1 MKMRLRAVLLAAALA
16 ALASSCGGGSDDPI
30 RIGVLADCDGAV
42 SGVYDVALAGAE
54 LPLLRRGAT
63 LASGRPADGVENVS
77 VGGRRIE
84 LVLGCA
90 GEQTAGAVELRRLV
104 ENEGAEIVVGPN
116 WVPLG
121 MVMTEYAR
129 YQPDVTFA
137 VTSWEVLTHMNP
149 GHNVFRFTLGYMQG
163 SAGLGA
169 YAYHDLGWRRAV
181 TIAARDPLGFGF
193 HAAPV
198 VEFCALGGKIVDR
211 IWLEVDSAAVP
222 RQLSEIRT
230 EDVDGF
236 FFVAAGPEAG
246 VFLEHLARTRRAVSR
261 SVVFNA
267 ASLSGLDPAVVAR
280 LGEGLVG
287 AVGGWD
293 VPGMYLP
300 SMAAYAKEYR
310 RVYPRLADAA
320 DATFHLFDVYY
331 QNAME
336 AVLQALEAVDGDLSD
351 GQRAFRATL
360 AAVELDAP
368 NGPIRLDANR
378 QAIGSVYLYQI
389 SSNDKG
395 NLSVRP
401 LRTIENVDSSF
412 GGRFGPGDP
421 LPDRTQPPCEHGN
434 PPAWARKQ

>member
-1 MKMRLRAVLLAAALA
+1 
-16 ALASSCGGGSDDPI
+16 
-30 RIGVLADCDGAV
+30 
-42 SGVYDVALAGAE
+42 
-54 LPLLRRGAT
+54 
-63 LASGRPADGVENVS
+63 
-77 VGGRRIE
+77 
-84 LVLGCA
+84 
-90 GEQTAGAVELRRLV
+90 
-104 ENEGAEIVVGPN
+104 
-116 WVPLG
+116 
-121 MVMTEYAR
+121 
-129 YQPDVTFA
+129 
-137 VTSWEVLTHMNP
+137 
-149 GHNVFRFTLGYMQG
+149 
-163 SAGLGA
+163 
-169 YAYHDLGWRRAV
+169 
-181 TIAARDPLGFGF
+181 
-193 HAAPV
+193 
-198 VEFCALGGKIVDR
+198 
-211 IWLEVDSAAVP
+211 
-222 RQLSEIRT
+222 
-230 EDVDGF
+230 
-236 FFVAAGPEAG
+236 
-246 VFLEHLARTRRAVSR
+246 VSR

>member
-1 MKMRLRAVLLAAALA
+1 MKLRLRAVPLAAALA
-16 ALASSCGGGSDDPI
+16 ALASSCGGSTDDAI

-42 SGVYDVALAGAE
+42 SGLYDVALAGAE

-63 LASGRPADGVENVS
+63 LASGRPAGGVENVS
-77 VGGRRIE
+77 
-84 LVLGCA
+84 GCA

-121 MVMTEYAR
+121 VVMTEYAR

-137 VTSWEVLTHMNP
+137 VTSWEVLTYLNP
-149 GHNVFRFTLGYMQG
+149 GPNVFRFTLGYMQG

-198 VEFCALGGKIVDR
+198 VEFCSLGGKIVDR
-211 IWLEVDSAAVP
+211 IWLEVDTAAVP
-222 RQLSEIRT
+222 RQLSQIRA
-230 EDVDGF
+230 DGVDGF

-246 VFLEHLARTRRAVSR
+246 IFLEHLAKTRPAVSR

-267 ASLSGLDPAVVAR
+267 ASLSGLDPSVVAR

-287 AVGGWD
+287 AVAGWD
-293 VPGMYLP
+293 VPGPYLP
-300 SMAAYAKEYR
+300 SQAAYAREYR
-310 RVYPRLADAA
+310 RVFPRLADAA
-320 DATFHLFDVYY
+320 DATFHLFDIYFT
-331 QNAME
+331 NAME
-336 AVLQALEAVDGDLSD
+336 AVVQAIEAVDGDLSD
-351 GQRAFRATL
+351 GQRAFRAAL
-360 AAVELDAP
+360 AGIKLDAP

-378 QAIGSVYLYQI
+378 QAVGSAYLYQI
-389 SSNDKG
+389 TANDKG

-401 LRTIENVDSSF
+401 LRTIENVDASF

-421 LPDRTQPPCEHGN
+421 LPDRTQPRCEAGN
-434 PPAWARKQ
+434 PPAWARAG